1 LVNEAEGELVVY
13 PTVLNPGQPLT
24 ISNSIKGN
32 LTFNLFDGLGRK
44 VFLKYLDNSVTKE
57 KISLPI
63 DLPKGIYIYKV
74 IGENSKLTTG
84 KITLTN

>member
-1 LVNEAEGELVVY
+1 
-13 PTVLNPGQPLT
+13 
-24 ISNSIKGN
+24 
-32 LTFNLFDGLGRK
+32 
-44 VFLKYLDNSVTKE
+44 LDNSVTKE